1 MKPKGV
7 FEKIP
12 ERSFIVYKTC
22 IDPAVIKLAVE
33 KMKKELFV
41 RKGFFRRVRAL
52 PEDIQCVSIDKYY
65 EPYIFLDGKYS
76 IDYFLKRYLTLQVD
90 EDAKEVVILGKKIE
104 PKIMNDPEEGAYGVT
119 TIEAE
124 IRLSHEE
131 EAKLILD
138 KVGREV
144 PFEQIPLAPSEEDP
158 QKILDEFN
166 ERAGKLQVAPDEEI
180 EILRARIVQRPTD
193 MDRVDTELF
202 EVCERAVI
210 YTPIY
215 EITFQNAKTGKKKIV
230 RMDGVTAKIL
240 EDRRKEKEGKE
251 GRTLW
256 PPFSISNKFEKGQNN
271 ILQEIE

>member
-7 FEKIP
+7 LEKIP
-12 ERSFIVYKTC
+12 DRSFIVYKTC
-22 IDPAVIKLAVE
+22 IDPAVIKLAIE

-41 RKGFFRRVRAL
+41 RKGFFRRLLAL

-65 EPYIFLDGKYS
+65 EPYIFLEGKYS
-76 IDYFLKRYLTLQVD
+76 IDYYLKRYLTLQVD
-90 EDAKEVVILGKKIE
+90 EDAKEVVILGKKFE
-104 PKIMNDPEEGAYGVT
+104 TKPYGVT

-131 EAKLILD
+131 EAKFILD
-138 KVGREV
+138 KVGREI
-144 PFEQIPLAPSEEDP
+144 PFEHIPLAPSEEDP

-240 EDRRKEKEGKE
+240 EDRRKGKE